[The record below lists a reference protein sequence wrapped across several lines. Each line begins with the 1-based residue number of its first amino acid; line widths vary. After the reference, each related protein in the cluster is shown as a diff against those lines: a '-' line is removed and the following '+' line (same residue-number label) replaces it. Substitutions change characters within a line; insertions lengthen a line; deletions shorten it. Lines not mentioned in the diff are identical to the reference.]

1 MTRARPG
8 SLCDLGH
15 PRRQGTV
22 FCAGCRRDEL
32 LAVVSAVDPSLPAA
46 QVVAAFDAVIAGPGQ
61 LRSLHAA
68 VTAHGPGVLT
78 VGAPTM
84 VARLVTELV
93 ARGSTTLTLPACG
106 GCDRSSGKLTWTPQG
121 ARCPSCRRRQTAQA
135 CATCHVVKPVVAR
148 TGGGA
153 ALCARCAPRPR
164 RRCGACDRV
173 RLIARRG
180 RDGQPDIC
188 DSCFAPPTATC
199 SRCGQRRPCNFAS
212 TAAPVCE
219 RCAPRR
225 LSICARCGADRPAAA
240 VWDEGPV
247 CDHCYTAALR
257 TRSQCQ
263 GCGKTRRLVHP
274 PGASAT
280 TCADCAG
287 IPTTHACVDCGI
299 EDKLYERGRC
309 DRCALRRR
317 THALL
322 CDDHDIVRADLAAVA
337 GAIVNAP
344 VARSALNWLRNSA
357 GAALLGDIASGR
369 VDLTHDALDAHPR
382 PRAADYLR
390 RMLVA
395 HQVLPDRDD
404 DLARFQRWSTEL
416 VAAVDRPA
424 DRRLL
429 TTYATW
435 HVTHRL
441 RGRAARTSAPRT
453 PTATARHHL
462 RAAAALLDW
471 LADQQLSL
479 TTIGQRDI
487 DRWLLTGPGAYRARD
502 FITWAADHRHVH
514 DLTIPVIHAATG
526 AAMSPDTRWQAAR
539 RLLHDDTLELTDR
552 VAGSLVLLYAQQL
565 TRITAM
571 TTADI
576 VRRADHVTIR
586 LGPHSIDVPPPLA
599 GLIVELI
606 DAGRRRGI
614 GAPLTSP
621 LLFPGHQPGR
631 PLTPSHLGRRLRTI
645 GVPTMTGRRAALL
658 DLAAQLPAAVLAD
671 LLGLHPTTAVNWV
684 NNAAGDWNNYAAA
697 LIKDRTAST

>member
-1 MTRARPG
+1 MVCG
-8 SLCDLGH
+8 I
-15 PRRQGTV
+15 
-22 FCAGCRRDEL
+22 CRRDEL
-32 LAVVSAVDPSLPAA
+32 LAVVIAADPSLPAA
-46 QVVAAFDAVIAGPGQ
+46 QVVAAFDAVITGPRQ
-61 LRSLHAA
+61 LRSLHTA
-68 VTAHGPGVLT
+68 VTDHGPGVLT
-78 VGAPTM
+78 VGAPTL

-106 GCDRSSGKLTWTPQG
+106 ACGRSDGKLTWTPQG
-121 ARCPSCRRRQTAQA
+121 ARCPSCRRRQTAQT
-135 CATCHVVKPVVAR
+135 CATCHAVKPVAAR
-148 TGGGA
+148 TDDNA

-164 RRCGACDRV
+164 RRCGACGRV

-188 DSCFAPPTATC
+188 DSCFTPPTATC
-199 SRCGQRRPCNFAS
+199 SRCGQRRPCNFAAS
-212 TAAPVCE
+212 AAPVCE

-225 LSICARCGADRPAAA
+225 SRVCARCGADRPATA
-240 VWDEGPV
+240 VWAEGPV
-247 CDHCYTAALR
+247 CDRCYSTALR
-257 TRSQCQ
+257 TRSQCR
-263 GCGKTRRLVHP
+263 GCAQTRRLVDP
-274 PGASAT
+274 PGAAAT

-287 IPTTHACVDCGI
+287 IPATHVCVDCGI

-309 DRCALRRR
+309 DRCALRRH

-322 CDDHDIVRADLAAVA
+322 AGDDDVVRADLAAVA
-337 GAIVNAP
+337 GAIVNAR
-344 VARSALNWLRNSA
+344 VARSALNWLRNST
-357 GAALLGDIASGR
+357 GAALLGDLAAGR

-404 DLARFQRWSTEL
+404 DLARFQHWSTQL

-441 RGRAARTSAPRT
+441 RGRAARTAAPRT

-471 LADQQLSL
+471 LADHKLSL
-479 TTIGQRDI
+479 TTIGQGDI

-502 FITWAADHRHVH
+502 FITWAADHRHIRDV
-514 DLTIPVIHAATG
+514 TIPVVGAATG
-526 AAMSPDTRWQAAR
+526 AAMQPDTRWQVAR
-539 RLLHDDTLELTDR
+539 RLLHDDTLELIDR
-552 VAGSLVLLYAQQL
+552 VAGSLVLLYGQQL
-565 TRITAM
+565 SRITAM
-571 TTADI
+571 TTSDV
-576 VRRADHVTIR
+576 VRRADHVTISFGR
-586 LGPHSIDVPPPLA
+586 HRIDVPHPLA

-606 DAGRRRGI
+606 DTGRRSGI
-614 GAPLTSP
+614 GAPLASP
-621 LLFPGHQPGR
+621 WLFPGHHPGR

-658 DLAAQLPAAVLAD
+658 DLAAQMPAAVLAD
-671 LLGLHPTTAVNWV
+671 LLGLHPTTAVGWV

-697 LIKDRTAST
+697 LIQDRTAST